1 MSQALAQEHKPF
13 SLTMAAPKQ
22 ARPAALP
29 DQASNTTVPSQ
40 ATSDQIM
47 HPSRVSQ
54 PSESSQKEGQL
65 SESCVTATEQQNSP
79 AHPSSLPIQA
89 VDAAP
94 YGLPNQAASTSLPHQ
109 ATSPLKRNL
118 PSNATLSSQQS
129 LPRQARLGSAPQQA
143 TARHLPKQ
151 ASSPKGSFLRVCLG
165 ELLRLSDPYSSQY
178 QPLLCGW
185 YDAAGEQIVG
195 LE

>member
-1 MSQALAQEHKPF
+1 
-13 SLTMAAPKQ
+13 MAAPKQ

-40 ATSDQIM
+40 ATSDQMM
-47 HPSRVSQ
+47 HPSRASQ
-54 PSESSQKEGQL
+54 PSEPLQELAEGQL
-65 SESCVTATEQQNSP
+65 SESFGIAREQQNSP
-79 AHPSSLPIQA
+79 AHPSSLPVQA

-94 YGLPNQAASTSLPHQ
+94 HGVPNEAASTSLPHQ
-109 ATSPLKRNL
+109 ATLPLDQSL
-118 PSNATLSSQQS
+118 PSDATLSSQQS

-151 ASSPKGSFLRVCLG
+151 ASSSKGSFLRVCLG